1 MGTRTGGAEG
11 EKERQPSKIKL
22 PKYTPFM
29 QIKKGGG
36 DAQKDTGPARFTAGE
51 DWAGEGDRRDGSD
64 RRGST
69 RASRTSI
76 NKQGLSPTRPK
87 RASISK
93 QDNRPNRV
101 SFGAQDDTRPNR
113 TSTSS
118 QDTRPN
124 RTSTSTRAFRTSI
137 NKQGLT
143 PTHPRRA
150 SISMQDNRPNRVS
163 FGAQD
168 DTRPNRISTSSQD
181 TRPNRTSTSMQG
193 MQEDPSRN
201 RPSPSMQD
209 DTHRRRPSTCMAD
222 GFNTGMQEE
231 TLRTVRPHTVPA
243 SIGDDFNSNR
253 IKSIKR
259 HSFTSIF
266 QRAIPN
272 EILISLPP
280 LKKDN
285 EAEEYFKDLKPV
297 STNMVSRIEVIKDKI
312 KRSHEAGR
320 SKLEYSGQYKLR
332 LSAMHMKLPL

>member
-1 MGTRTGGAEG
+1 MFASCILRQPWYFSLFFKCFWQLGWRLTGVRSTLPECYMGTRTGGAEG

-87 RASISK
+87 
-93 QDNRPNRV
+93 
-101 SFGAQDDTRPNR
+101 
-113 TSTSS
+113 
-118 QDTRPN
+118 
-124 RTSTSTRAFRTSI
+124 
-137 NKQGLT
+137 
-143 PTHPRRA
+143 RA